1 MLQRMAHHPGQPPD
15 SGPPPGPYDHLDDQR
30 GDRPDDRSGDRHG
43 EQRPHYYGHRARLRA
58 RMQQDPRSLAD
69 YEILE
74 LLLGQTILRSD
85 TKPLAKRLLER
96 FGSLRAVM
104 KAPVRELLRVPGFG
118 QALAS
123 AWTLQAELAARVA
136 EAPVREH
143 QVLSGPAMVAEGA
156 KARFG
161 SGPVEEFWVALVDNQ
176 NRVIAWERVSRGTVD
191 QTAVFPREVLA
202 LALSH
207 HASGVILVHNHP
219 GGNLKPSEEDRLL
232 TARINRAAQELGVR
246 ILDHLIVTEESHYS
260 FQEHG
265 LL

>member
-1 MLQRMAHHPGQPPD
+1 MVRDMAYKPGQPPD
-15 SGPPPGPYDHLDDQR
+15 SGPPPGPYDHYDNRQ
-30 GDRPDDRSGDRHG
+30 G

-58 RMQQDPRSLAD
+58 RLRANPSSLAD

-74 LLLGQTILRSD
+74 LVLAQTIPRGD
-85 TKPLAKRLLER
+85 TKPLAKVLLGR
-96 FGSLRAVM
+96 FGTLRRVM
-104 KAPVRELLRVPGFG
+104 QAPLPELMKVPGFG

-123 AWTLQAELAARVA
+123 NWALHAELRARLA
-136 EAPVREH
+136 EAPVRER

-161 SGPVEEFWVALVDNQ
+161 SGPVEEFWAAFVDNQ
-176 NRVIAWERVSRGTVD
+176 NRVISWERLSRGTVD

-202 LALSH
+202 LALTH
-207 HASGVILVHNHP
+207 HASGLVLVHNHP
-219 GGNLKPSEEDRLL
+219 GGNASPSEEDKNL
-232 TARINRAAQELGVR
+232 TTRIQRAALELGVR
-246 ILDHLIVTEESHYS
+246 VLDHLIVTEETHYS